1 MEKWIVAGGIWIM
14 TVVCLTLFVR
24 GASPARNR
32 AIAMARSREARLK
45 SLAQGETQQAGTL
58 GDR

>member
-1 MEKWIVAGGIWIM
+1 MEKWIVIGGIWLMLI
-14 TVVCLTLFVR
+14 VCLTLFVR

-32 AIAMARSREARLK
+32 AIAMARSREDRLK
-45 SLAQGETQQAGTL
+45 ALEQAQMRQVGAA